1 MKCGIS
7 IVIDYLFKNYDKII
21 RWTTQ
26 HIEIVFITLIFS
38 LLLTSLIIIL
48 TSLFPKTKPIVKGL
62 FSMVYAIPS
71 LAFFALMIPLTG
83 LGRTTTIFVLVMYN
97 QTILLNNILNGFDTI
112 DPPIVEAARGMGMNK
127 LQLLTKILIP
137 LSMSSIFTGIRLAV
151 VSSVGITVIG
161 ASINAGGLGTLLF
174 EGLRT
179 QNTVK
184 LLWGTI
190 LASLLVILFNWLFKQ
205 VETRLKKQQI
215 S

>member
-1 MKCGIS
+1 M
-7 IVIDYLFKNYDKII
+7 IDYLLKNNQKII

-26 HIEIVFITLIFS
+26 HIEIVFVTLV
-38 LLLTSLIIIL
+38 LSLIITSIIIVI
-48 TSLFPKTKPIVKGL
+48 TSLLPKFKPIIKGI

-83 LGRTTTIFVLVMYN
+83 LGKTTTILVLTMYN
-97 QTILLNNILNGFDTI
+97 QTILLNNIINGFDTI
-112 DPPIVEAARGMGMNK
+112 EPPIVEAARGMGMCK
-127 LQLLTKILIP
+127 LQLLAKILIP

-190 LASLLVILFNWLFKQ
+190 LTSLLVIFFNWLFKR
-205 VETRLKKQQI
+205 VEIMLKKQQI

>member
-1 MKCGIS
+1 M
-7 IVIDYLFKNYDKII
+7 IDYLLKNNQKII

-26 HIEIVFITLIFS
+26 HIEIVFVTLV
-38 LLLTSLIIIL
+38 LSLIITSIIIVI
-48 TSLFPKTKPIVKGL
+48 TSLFPKFKPVIKGV

-83 LGRTTTIFVLVMYN
+83 LGKTTTILVLTMYN
-97 QTILLNNILNGFDTI
+97 QTILLNNIINGFDTI
-112 DPPIVEAARGMGMNK
+112 EPPIVEAARGMGMSK
-127 LQLLTKILIP
+127 LQLLAKILIP

-190 LASLLVILFNWLFKQ
+190 LTSLLVIFFNWLFKR
-205 VETRLKKQQI
+205 VEIMLKKQQI

>member
-1 MKCGIS
+1 M
-7 IVIDYLFKNYDKII
+7 IDYLLKNNQKII

-26 HIEIVFITLIFS
+26 HIEIVFVTLV
-38 LLLTSLIIIL
+38 LSLIIASIIIVI
-48 TSLFPKTKPIVKGL
+48 TSLFPKFKPVIKGI

-83 LGRTTTIFVLVMYN
+83 LGKTTTILVLTMYN
-97 QTILLNNILNGFDTI
+97 QTILLNNIINGFDTI
-112 DPPIVEAARGMGMNK
+112 EPPIVEAARGMGMSK
-127 LQLLTKILIP
+127 LQLLAKILIP
-137 LSMSSIFTGIRLAV
+137 LSMSSIFTGIRLVV

-190 LASLLVILFNWLFKQ
+190 LTSLLVIFFNWLFKR
-205 VETRLKKQQI
+205 VEIMLKKQQI